1 MKRLLLLASLA
12 LFAVVDHGVAK
23 TTSGS
28 GAAGQFTGT
37 EPEIVAIRAR
47 VVRVRVPAGF
57 DRVTLQGLT
66 TRHGKVR
73 ARVIGAAQPEWKTLG
88 TKYPHG
94 EEGVVEF
101 RLARLTPKRNLRV
114 YGNKNGALPESFLT
128 GITSFLGDPAG
139 GTAGGVSV
147 GAGGILGAAPAAKGA
162 NSLASADA
170 GATEKRD
177 VTEADIWKIVGDR
190 LYFFNQVRGLQLFDL
205 SKPADPALLGTLRMP
220 AVGEDMYVLA
230 SGDAVLLKRATNWLW
245 DDWFWWGG
253 PIAIDTIGISPF
265 AGVIDNTPAFDFLLP
280 R

>member
-12 LFAVVDHGVAK
+12 LFALVVHGVAK
-23 TTSGS
+23 TTDGS
-28 GAAGQFTGT
+28 RAGAGQFTGT
-37 EPEIVAIRAR
+37 APEIVAIHAR

-57 DRVTLQGLT
+57 DRVTLQALT

-73 ARVIGAAQPEWKTLG
+73 AKVTGAAQPEWKTLG

-94 EEGVVEF
+94 GEGVVEF
-101 RLARLTPKRNLRV
+101 HLARLTPKRNLRV
-114 YGNKNGALPESFLT
+114 YGNKNDALPESFLT

-139 GTAGGVSV
+139 VPAGGISV
-147 GAGGILGAAPAAKGA
+147 GGILGAAPVAKGA
-162 NSLASADA
+162 NSFASADA

-253 PIAIDTIGISPF
+253 PIAIDPIGIFPLSSGDIKGGGPTL
-265 AGVIDNTPAFDFLLP
+265 AAPH
-280 R
+280 

>member
-1 MKRLLLLASLA
+1 M
-12 LFAVVDHGVAK
+12 
-23 TTSGS
+23 
-28 GAAGQFTGT
+28 
-37 EPEIVAIRAR
+37 
-47 VVRVRVPAGF
+47 PAGF
-57 DRVTLQGLT
+57 DRVTLQALT
-66 TRHGKVR
+66 TRHGKGR
-73 ARVIGAAQPEWKTLG
+73 AKVAGAAQPEWKTLG

-101 RLARLTPKRNLRV
+101 HLARLTPKRNLRV
-114 YGNKNGALPESFLT
+114 YGNKNDALPESFLT

-139 GTAGGVSV
+139 ATAGGVSV
-147 GAGGILGAAPAAKGA
+147 GAGGVLGATPAAKGA

-170 GATEKRD
+170 GTTEQRD

-253 PIAIDTIGISPF
+253 PIAIDPIGVFPSFADAKAAVRLSP
-265 AGVIDNTPAFDFLLP
+265 APH
-280 R
+280 